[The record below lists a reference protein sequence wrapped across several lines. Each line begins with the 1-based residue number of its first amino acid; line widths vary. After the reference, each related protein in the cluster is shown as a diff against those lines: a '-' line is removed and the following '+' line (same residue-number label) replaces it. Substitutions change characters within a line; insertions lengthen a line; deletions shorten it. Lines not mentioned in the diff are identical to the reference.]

1 MRRQITLFVPSPLA
15 PRINAL
21 RRRFN
26 PVQASLIAAHVT
38 LCRDDEVQHWGRIQ
52 SHVQQLSGHSVEL
65 QFGSPMKEGNGV
77 YLSAIEGVDAFH
89 QLRQVVLEDTDCRIQ
104 TPHITLVHPRNGTCS
119 DADFEVISR
128 ECGGLDLSIMFSQ
141 ITFIQQPPG
150 RPWEAI
156 RSISGGNEKI

>member
-38 LCRDDEVQHWGRIQ
+38 LCRDDELLQWDRQQ
-52 SHVQQLSGHSVEL
+52 SHVQQLSSHSVEL
-65 QFGSPMKEGNGV
+65 QFGSPVKEGHGV
-77 YLSAIEGVDAFH
+77 YLPAVNGADAFH
-89 QLRQVVLEDTDCRIQ
+89 RLRQLVLEDANCRIQ

-119 DADFEVISR
+119 DAEFEVISR
-128 ECGGLDLSIMFSQ
+128 DCEQLDLLITFSE
-141 ITFIQQPPG
+141 ITFIQQLPD
-150 RPWEAI
+150 RPWDVI
-156 RSISGGNEKI
+156 RSISSGNEKF